1 MCLSKKDFAEGWMYV
16 HYYKHTCF
24 PPKHNQNLKRTISNF
39 HIHFCL
45 LFVFQ
50 ACSEYLQDTDMLLY
64 LTLSFYSKQY
74 LGTLGFREEKCSVE
88 YIVSTRK
95 KYHYSLLNN
104 EYN

>member
-1 MCLSKKDFAEGWMYV
+1 MTCLRSREGTEIQGWIFQYGSLLTKS
-16 HYYKHTCF
+16 YFTSF
-24 PPKHNQNLKRTISNF
+24 NRTISNS

-50 ACSEYLQDTDMLLY
+50 VWSEYLQDTDMLLY

-74 LGTLGFREEKCSVE
+74 LGTLGFREEKCSVK
-88 YIVSTRK
+88 YIMSTRK